1 MPDESATNSKK
12 YKMTISFNVLKHLG
26 ISLYSNMPAVLSEAV
41 ANSWDAD
48 ASSVDITI
56 DNKNDIITIKD
67 DGIGLDVKEANDKFL
82 RIGYDRRKTGGGETA
97 GGRAVMGRK
106 GIGKLS
112 LFSIAKVV
120 RVYSVKGGTPH
131 GFEMNFDDITNLLK
145 SKDPADSGDYHP
157 LPIDPDPDLKK
168 GTMIVLT
175 NLRKSA
181 YMGPIRK
188 KLARR
193 FSIIDDD
200 FAVSVN
206 GEQITVDDRNFSGE
220 LQYLWVLG
228 DRGRAVFQKAKK
240 LKINEINPQVVVEG
254 VEEQIDG
261 WIGSVE
267 KPSDLM
273 EDDENLNKMVVMV
286 RGKVAQENIL
296 DEYEEGGIYSSYLV
310 GEIHADFL
318 DKDDEEDIATTNR
331 QNIIET
337 DPRYKAL
344 KKTICENLKTIKNAW
359 SKLRNADG
367 EKKAFKIPEVEQW
380 FSGLDRG
387 DKNIAI
393 RLFGKINNIKIDDE
407 SEYTYKQLLIS
418 GILTFEYLKLRNLLD
433 KLDDLDIE
441 NMNDLRNV
449 FLQLE
454 DLEAGNYYLTVKR
467 RLEVINKLMEGVNQ
481 NQRERVLQ
489 EHLFENLWLIDP
501 SWEAATKSELME
513 TSINNAFEKIDKKLP
528 KEQGTARIDLK
539 YRTTI
544 GRHVIIELKHP
555 NAVVRSYNLLEQIDK
570 YRKAV
575 KDILKNTA
583 QSHMPVE
590 FVCILGKPLANWKT
604 DPDKE
609 ERDRKDF
616 ESRSTQIRMYDELI
630 VNAQKAY
637 SEFIEKGESAK
648 RIYDLIMQISDS
660 DVKQL
665 LPEHEGDVTEDPSKN
680 PTDPSGELTNA
691 MDIAENNGKGSK
703 SDKSDQTSD
712 QDP

>member
-1 MPDESATNSKK
+1 
-12 YKMTISFNVLKHLG
+12 MTISLNVLKHLG

-48 ASSVDITI
+48 ATNVELTI

-67 DGIGLDVKEANDKFL
+67 DGVGLDVKEANDKFL

-120 RVYSVKGGTPH
+120 RVYSVKGGTSH
-131 GFEMNFDDITNLLK
+131 GFEMNFDAITNILENK
-145 SKDPADSGDYHP
+145 NDSESEPYNP
-157 LPIDPDPDLKK
+157 LPIDADPDLKK

-181 YMGPIRK
+181 YVASIKK

-206 GEQITVDDRNFSGE
+206 GEQITVDDRNFSGK

-228 DRGRAVFQKAKK
+228 DRGRAVFQKAKN
-240 LKINEINPQVVVEG
+240 LKINKINPQVVIEG
-254 VEEQIDG
+254 VEERIDG

-267 KPSDLM
+267 RPGHLM
-273 EDDENLNKMVVMV
+273 EDNENLNKIVVMV
-286 RGKVAQENIL
+286 RGKVAKENIL

-331 QNIIET
+331 QNIMET
-337 DPRYKAL
+337 DPRYTAL
-344 KKTICENLKTIKNAW
+344 KETISKNLKTIKNAW
-359 SKLRNADG
+359 SELRNADG

-380 FSGLDRG
+380 FNGLDGG
-387 DKNIAI
+387 DKNIAT
-393 RLFGKINNIKIDDE
+393 RLFGRINTIKIDDE

-418 GILTFEYLKLRNLLD
+418 GILTFESLKLRNLLD

-441 NMNDLRNV
+441 NMNDIRNV
-449 FLQLE
+449 FLQLQ
-454 DLEAGNYYLTVKR
+454 DLEAVNYYLTVKR
-467 RLEVINKLMEGVNQ
+467 RLEVIDKLMEGVNQ

-489 EHLFENLWLIDP
+489 EHLFENLWLVDP

-513 TSINNAFEKIDKKLP
+513 TRVNDAFDKIDKKLP
-528 KEQGTARIDLK
+528 KEQALARLDLK
-539 YRTTI
+539 YRTTV

-555 NAVVRSYNLLEQIDK
+555 DAVVRSYDLLEQIDK

-575 KDILKNTA
+575 KNILKNTR

-609 ERDRKDF
+609 EIDRKDF

-665 LPEHEGDVTEDPSKN
+665 LPDPAHKNDGTEDPSK
-680 PTDPSGELTNA
+680 
-691 MDIAENNGKGSK
+691 
-703 SDKSDQTSD
+703 
-712 QDP
+712 